1 MGSETY
7 NALVYAKQGST
18 EFVVASSGLITVES
32 GGAVNIQSGASIV
45 VSDGGKITNPVV
57 SDTSGTALSNYGMS
71 ALVNGSSAPTT
82 FTMDAPAAGV
92 TKIISGDG
100 TFGTS
105 AIGYIDVGAG
115 VTVGSTQR
123 YISITGAYP
132 VIHLSGINTTSWALV
147 AATNSTVSTG
157 AT

>member
-18 EFVVASSGLITVES
+18 EFVVASSGLMTVES
-32 GGAVNIQSGASIV
+32 GGSIIIADGA
-45 VSDGGKITNPVV
+45 KIKNPVV

-71 ALVNGSSAPTT
+71 VLVNGSSAPTT
-82 FTMDAPAAGV
+82 FTMDAPVAGV

-105 AIGYIDVGAG
+105 AIG
-115 VTVGSTQR
+115 
-123 YISITGAYP
+123 
-132 VIHLSGINTTSWALV
+132 
-147 AATNSTVSTG
+147 
-157 AT
+157 

>member
-32 GGAVNIQSGASIV
+32 GGTIA
-45 VSDGGKITNPVV
+45 VSDGGTITTPVV

-71 ALVNGSSAPTT
+71 AIVNGSSAPTT
-82 FTMDAPAAGV
+82 FTMDAPVAGV
-92 TKIISGDG
+92 AKTISGDG
-100 TFGTS
+100 TFGSS
-105 AIGYIDVGAG
+105 AIGYIDVGSG
-115 VTVGSTQR
+115 VTVGSTER
-123 YISITGAYP
+123 YISIKGAYP
-132 VIHLSGINTTSWALV
+132 AIHLEGINTTSWALI

>member
-18 EFVVASSGLITVES
+18 EFVVASSGLMTVES
-32 GGAVNIQSGASIV
+32 GGSIIIADGA
-45 VSDGGKITNPVV
+45 KIKNPVV

-71 ALVNGSSAPTT
+71 VLVNGSSAPTT
-82 FTMDAPAAGV
+82 FTMDAPVAGV

-105 AIGYIDVGAG
+105 AIGYLDVGAG
-115 VTVGSTQR
+115 VTVGSTER
-123 YISITGAYP
+123 YISITGANP
-132 VIHLSGINTTSWALV
+132 TIHLEGINTTSWALI